1 MKNVILYI
9 NVDQPRPNQRVMMW
23 VYLLSNMEKLGY
35 WHAQEIWVNGE
46 IESKHSLGIPLKNPH
61 EVTQDI
67 SDIYILDDA
76 SGKSREYLQEKY
88 NIPEDKC
95 KPVGASFSAI
105 AEMMMQKYEKDEDK
119 QEILQHIAKNGVGV
133 FNYSFVKKHQKATY
147 HMVFDVKEK
156 MYYTERNGKRMYF
169 PKSYSVEQA
178 VACYANIAIEQDEK
192 SPHRYIPDGSHFAV
206 QPGDTIIDAGVAEG
220 FFVLDVIDIIKKAY
234 LIEPGEGWIE
244 ALKLTFRDYQDKVVI
259 MKEFLTDDPKKGV
272 MLNDFIGEKI
282 DLIKI
287 DIDGPDVYTLLAG
300 DELLKK
306 HHPKVLACTYHNVRD
321 EEKIGKFLRSLGYET
336 EVSDGYMWYPFNHE
350 EIGPNLVRGVIRGH
364 VPEAGELELAPIS
377 IEKKDKEYLYFF
389 DVAETP
395 PSIERVVNKWIDD
408 FYDDENAELLLYFT
422 QDGLPFIEMLLE
434 QLKESTAKCSIN
446 LYMGNDSDEVRVF
459 QHVDYYIETNSKKD
473 EWYKALAKR
482 CDVKVISI

>member
-1 MKNVILYI
+1 MKNVIFYI
-9 NVDQPRPNQRVMMW
+9 NVDQPKTEQRVMMW
-23 VYLLSNMEKLGY
+23 IYLFSNIEKLGY
-35 WHAQEIWVNGE
+35 WHTQEIWVNGE
-46 IESKHSLGIPLKNPH
+46 IEVKDFLGISLKNPH
-61 EVTQDI
+61 KITQDI
-67 SDIYILDDA
+67 SELYILDDA
-76 SGKSREYLQEKY
+76 SGKCRQYLQEKY
-88 NIPEDKC
+88 GISEDKC
-95 KPVGASFSAI
+95 KPVGASFA
-105 AEMMMQKYEKDEDK
+105 AVTELMMQKYAGDEDK
-119 QEILQHIAKNGVGV
+119 QEMLQYIAKNGLGV
-133 FNYSFVKKHQKATY
+133 FNYSFIKKHQATTY
-147 HMVFDVKEK
+147 HMVFDVKEE

-169 PKSYSVEQA
+169 PKNYSVEQS
-178 VACYANIAIEQDEK
+178 VNCYANIAIEQDEK
-192 SPHRYIPDGSHFAV
+192 SPHRYIPDGSRFSV

-234 LIEPGEGWIE
+234 LIEPSDNWIE

-259 MKEFLTDDPKKGV
+259 MKEFLTDDPKEGV
-272 MLNDFIGEKI
+272 MLNDFIDEKI

-306 HHPKVLACTYHNVRD
+306 YHPRVLACTYHNVDD

-336 EVSDGYMWYPFNHE
+336 EVSDGYMWYPFNYK
-350 EIGPNLVRGVIRGH
+350 EIGPNLVRGVMRAR
-364 VPEAGELELAPIS
+364 VPEAGELELAPIP
-377 IEKKDKEYLYFF
+377 IEKKEKEYLYFF
-389 DVAETP
+389 DTTEIP

-446 LYMGNDSDEVRVF
+446 LYMGNDSDEVRIF
-459 QHVDYYIETNSKKD
+459 QCVDYYIETNSKKD

-482 CDVKVISI
+482 CGVKVVSF